1 MAGDLAQDFL
11 FQRIREMTPQH
22 VSLVDAIS
30 ELRSV
35 SSDSA
40 YRRIRGETQLVLEE
54 ARLLCNHFQ
63 LSLDQLLQVNNN
75 STLFQNTTVD
85 TKNYSFDKYLGDL
98 LAQLKYIE
106 SFIRKEIIFLTK
118 DLHIFTN
125 VLSAPFFAFKYF
137 FWHKSIIQDPAYATK
152 GFTPDC
158 LTPEISALAEEM
170 SKTYNRIPSTEI
182 WNISV
187 ANSIVLQIEY
197 YKEAGFFSSAADIR
211 TVYDS
216 VEETLN
222 HLKEEAEFGTK
233 FYPGE
238 NPSVRKQNFKF
249 FYNRIVLGDN
259 AVLIITDHIKTVYL
273 NYDVLDY
280 LVTKDE
286 KFCNEIHLKMQNL
299 MRRSALISET
309 GEKQRNSFFNT
320 LLSKIEER
328 KRHL

>member
-11 FQRIREMTPQH
+11 FQRIREMIRQH

-30 ELRSV
+30 GLLSV

-40 YRRIRGETQLVLEE
+40 YRRIRGETPLVLEE
-54 ARLLCNHFQ
+54 ARLLCNHFH

-85 TKNYSFDKYLGDL
+85 AKNYSFDKYLGDL

-125 VLSAPFFAFKYF
+125 VLSPPFFAFKYF

-152 GFTPDC
+152 GFSLDC
-158 LTPEISALAEEM
+158 LTPEISALAEDM

-182 WNISV
+182 WNIEV
-187 ANSIVLQIEY
+187 ANSIILQIEY

-211 TVYDS
+211 TIYES

-222 HLKEEAEFGTK
+222 HLKEEAESGTK

-238 NPSVRKQNFKF
+238 NPSVKKQNFKF

-280 LVTKDE
+280 LVTRDE
-286 KFCNEIHLKMQNL
+286 KFCNETHVKMQNL

-309 GEKQRNSFFNT
+309 GEKQRNSFFNI
-320 LLSKIEER
+320 LVSKIQER